1 MDQPFGDCHAAKVRR
16 EAHRTAAEAAAL
28 PEKIN
33 FNAAPLN
40 SASPKPNATWNARP
54 PLFRRQSLNS
64 FPALASNTVAAPWVF
79 IAIRQLVASSK
90 LKERLK
96 MLRNA
101 FLLESPWETHKITG
115 RRKKG
120 SPNGGIK
127 ISFP

>member
-33 FNAAPLN
+33 FNAAPLS

-64 FPALASNTVAAPWVF
+64 FPALASNTVAAPVGFHSNSTTCCVVEVKRAFENAPKRVF
-79 IAIRQLVASSK
+79 A
-90 LKERLK
+90 
-96 MLRNA
+96 
-101 FLLESPWETHKITG
+101 
-115 RRKKG
+115 
-120 SPNGGIK
+120 
-127 ISFP
+127 